1 MSRHQIPWTASEG
14 RLQSLIAERTQPGAD
29 KARIDARIWDL
40 FGETWAIMFTDLA
53 GFSRR
58 VEQFGIVHFLQTI
71 YESER
76 LLLPIVDAHDGVLL
90 KSEGD
95 SMLIVFRR
103 PRAALD
109 CALAMQRRLVDY
121 NRDKPAE
128 EDVLLCLGL
137 GFGRVLKIGDADVFG
152 AEVNA
157 ASKLGEDTARAWEI
171 LATEQFRDAVRE
183 GLQEEAAAIGFE
195 RIDATP
201 PGAAAAYRV
210 SYPLEG

>member
-29 KARIDARIWDL
+29 KAAIDARIWDL

-121 NRDKPAE
+121 NSDKPDE

-137 GFGRVLKIGDADVFG
+137 GYGRMLKIGDADVFG

-157 ASKLGEDTARAWEI
+157 ASKLGEDTAGAWEI
-171 LATEQFRDAVRE
+171 LATEQFRDAVRD
-183 GLQEEAAAIGFE
+183 GLQEDGAPLDFERLEAA
-195 RIDATP
+195 P
-201 PGAAAAYRV
+201 PGANAAYRV
-210 SYPLEG
+210 HYPLEG